1 MIDTLSSPETP
12 TRGQHVR
19 QHARLWRACLN
30 LALVREAQFRANL
43 ITTVVIGL
51 AQVFAAL
58 VPVLLLFNYAD
69 SIDGWTRADAIVIL
83 GVYQLVS
90 GLISML
96 LSRNM
101 YEISDAITKGML
113 DVVLIRPVNAQFYL
127 TTRWI
132 RPDQSF
138 NVAAGLLLI
147 VIGLNR
153 GNGMPQPLDIVQFLI
168 LLVTGFVLI
177 TCCWSCLAFCAFWM
191 QSVGSMMM
199 FFQDLLQVG
208 RYPIGFFPL
217 AIRMLFTAVVPLAF
231 LTTFPAQALTG
242 GISWWVVLVAIAF
255 ALLALDVTRRFWHF
269 AVRRYSGASS

>member
-1 MIDTLSSPETP
+1 MHHTALPAETA
-12 TRGQHVR
+12 TRWQQVR

-58 VPVLLLFNYAD
+58 VPVLLLFSFAD
-69 SIDGWTRADAIVIL
+69 SIDGWSRADAIVIL
-83 GVYQLVS
+83 GVYQLVA

-127 TTRWI
+127 TSRWI

-138 NVAAGLLLI
+138 KVATGFLLI
-147 VIGLNR
+147 AIGLNR
-153 GNGMPQPLDIVQFLI
+153 GHGLPPPLDIAQFVI
-168 LLVTGFVLI
+168 LLVTGFILI

-191 QSVGSMMM
+191 HSVGSMMM
-199 FFQDLLQVG
+199 FFQDLLEVG
-208 RYPIGFFPL
+208 RYPISFFPL

-231 LTTFPAQALTG
+231 LTTFPAQSLTG
-242 GISWWVVLVAIAF
+242 GISWWVVLIAIAF
-255 ALLALDVTRRFWHF
+255 ATFALDATRRFWHF